1 MKKED
6 FKKELYSYFKNFT
19 VLLMVSMPLALG
31 ISVTKSLTKIEEK
44 RVIWFIDLGIYNLI
58 ALIIVSVVVYWF
70 NSKKTKLNISI
81 HYTKERLRE
90 LKINSKKNKRI
101 IIEVNIDGNYKNLPE
116 KIVIIFPK
124 WIDTQAKKS
133 KDLIFIDSENKFE
146 IDLLEMIND
155 TGKITEKRNFE
166 IDLIGNEEV
175 NNFVLIKPS
184 IISSKKRLMT
194 FIKKDGMKIEL
205 EGK

>member
-6 FKKELYSYFKNFT
+6 LKKELFSYFKNFT
-19 VLLMVSMPLALG
+19 VLLLVSIPLSLG
-31 ISVTKSLTKIEEK
+31 ISVTKSITKIEDK

-58 ALIIVSVVVYWF
+58 ALIIVSFVVYWF
-70 NSKKTKLNISI
+70 ISKRTKLTISI

-101 IIEVNIDGNYKNLPE
+101 IFEVNIEGNYKDLPE
-116 KIVIIFPK
+116 KIIIVFPN
-124 WIDTQAKKS
+124 WIDTQPKRS
-133 KDLIFIDSENKFE
+133 KDLIFNDSENKYE
-146 IDLLEMIND
+146 IDLLKMIND

-166 IDLIGNEEV
+166 IDLIGNEDV
-175 NNFVLIKPS
+175 NNFVLIKPT
-184 IISSKKRLMT
+184 IISKKRRIMT
-194 FIKKDGMKIEL
+194 FIIKDGIKIEL